1 MNTSNSAKQEAL
13 DFVRAKLQWMRSEHI
28 WPNGLRY
35 LWTDAFGVVLLV
47 SLFEELDDDS
57 YLDGAAWLIADVQ
70 RVLGRQRG
78 IRIGEEP
85 DRDGQYFHY
94 LAMWRGVPL
103 NTCRG
108 RVVGLLHDWQ
118 GGYAKTVSGYGKRV

>member
-1 MNTSNSAKQEAL
+1 
-13 DFVRAKLQWMRSEHI
+13 MRSKHI

-57 YLDGAAWLIADVQ
+57 YLDVAEWLVADVQ
-70 RVLGRQRG
+70 RVLGRRLG

-85 DRDGQYFHY
+85 DRDGPI
-94 LAMWRGVPL
+94 RPL
-103 NTCRG
+103 SALNSSG
-108 RVVGLLHDWQ
+108 RCGLIFS
-118 GGYAKTVSGYGKRV
+118 APVC